1 MSTNRGRPPAKVWR
15 GEPPE
20 GPADLGDLASLIR
33 TYLDKTE
40 LTPLE
45 QALTDGPYAVPSPD
59 ARRSREVV
67 QRARGNGDPVGQKRD
82 SEVDTHPRGS

>member
-1 MSTNRGRPPAKVWR
+1 MRPPAKVWR

-20 GPADLGDLASLIR
+20 GPADLGDLALLIR
-33 TYLDKTE
+33 AYLDKNQ

-59 ARRSREVV
+59 ARRGRGTFRGSR
-67 QRARGNGDPVGQKRD
+67 GHGGPVGQEGCI
-82 SEVDTHPRGS
+82 EVDTHPRGS